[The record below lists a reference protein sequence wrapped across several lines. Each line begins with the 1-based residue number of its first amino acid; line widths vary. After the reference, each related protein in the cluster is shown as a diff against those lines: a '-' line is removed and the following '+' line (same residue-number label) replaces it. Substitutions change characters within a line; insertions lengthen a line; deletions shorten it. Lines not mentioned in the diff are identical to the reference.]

1 MITIHYHRIIST
13 CQPYFSRDA
22 FNFVGTLLLIAGT
35 VRDIFFF
42 FSLFLTFLPNS
53 FLGGRGMVET
63 RSCQSCLKPH
73 LQGLRDTEPPG
84 YGARKKA
91 FHDLSLTFRSTLSYP
106 PGLWYLRSPCEA
118 FMKRQMLPVTPI
130 SGSSSL
136 PPRTQPWSSSGG
148 SWLTSFCLDH
158 SYGFVIKLAT
168 PALPFAT
175 LSSFL
180 FFFFQI
186 PVLIVSFVVDL
197 QQE

>member
-1 MITIHYHRIIST
+1 MPVITVRYPRIIPT
-13 CQPYFSRDA
+13 CQPCSSRDA

-35 VRDIFFF
+35 VRDLFFF
-42 FSLFLTFLPNS
+42 PFPDLFTS

-63 RSCQSCLKPH
+63 RSCQSRLRPH
-73 LQGLRDTEPPG
+73 LQGLRDTEPLG

-91 FHDLSLTFRSTLSYP
+91 FRDLSLTFRSTLSYP

-118 FMKRQMLPVTPI
+118 FMKRQMLPVT
-130 SGSSSL
+130 GSSSL

-158 SYGFVIKLAT
+158 SM
-168 PALPFAT
+168 ALLQT
-175 LSSFL
+175 LPHQL
-180 FFFFQI
+180 CPLPPLLHFFFLI
-186 PVLIVSFVVDL
+186 PVLLVSFVVDL